1 METDSFQP
9 LFGINKELNIQFVL
23 AYTAEEFAQT
33 LHHIAEGDIDVE
45 PLITGTVNIA
55 GVADAFNDLG
65 DPEQHAK
72 IIVVPD

>member
-1 METDSFQP
+1 MR
-9 LFGINKELNIQFVL
+9 
-23 AYTAEEFAQT
+23 
-33 LHHIAEGDIDVE
+33 IAEGDIDVE

-55 GVADAFNDLG
+55 GVAGAFNDLG